1 MSEWE
6 SHRLFFRFSVKPE
19 RPVVSLT
26 ITLIGICL
34 LLITGCA
41 GLPKNVN
48 LNPSNAIRD
57 GQETALGM
65 ALDKQLVDYQGQ
77 SGIFLLNNGLDAFVA
92 RALLTRMAERSIDL
106 QYYEF
111 HQDTVGHLLINELLI
126 AADRGVRVRMLIDD
140 MYGSEADDV
149 WTALDAHP
157 NIEVR
162 LFNPFSRSV
171 PKSLQ
176 WITRFKDLNHRMHSK
191 SFTVD
196 NQATIL
202 GGRNIGDEYFEA
214 NPKVAFVDLDV
225 LAIGAVVPEASKA
238 FDQYWNSDNA
248 YPASVLAR
256 LATSEQLAELKDKI
270 EQASQEKDTTRYVEA
285 LKSSEFARA
294 LRQGSARFEWAQARV
309 MYDSPEKKA
318 RGENWESELLIAQLA
333 PYLEKVTDELIII
346 NPYFVP
352 GKKGADAL
360 CKLSENGVKVSIL
373 TNSLA
378 SNDVTAVH
386 AGYARYRKKL
396 LKCGVV
402 LYELNENIRKKPGN
416 THAWVPGLSKSSLH
430 AKTMALDKKAM
441 FVGSMNLDQRSLNI
455 NNEIGILFF
464 NPEVASKR
472 AQFFHENI
480 ETVAFRLA
488 LHANNN
494 GSESIQWHLKEGD
507 KEIVYDSEPHVGF
520 WRKLK
525 VGLIRLLPVESLL

>member
-6 SHRLFFRFSVKPE
+6 SQQLFFRFSVKPE
-19 RPVVSLT
+19 RPVVSLS
-26 ITLIGICL
+26 IILIGFCL

-48 LNPSNAIRD
+48 LNPSYAIRD
-57 GQETALGM
+57 GHETALGM
-65 ALDKQLVDYQGQ
+65 AMSKPLGDHPEQ
-77 SGIFLLNNGLDAFVA
+77 SGIFLLSNGLDAFVGRVILA
-92 RALLTRMAERSIDL
+92 QMAERSIDL

-111 HQDTVGHLLINELLI
+111 HQDTVGRLMINELLM

-140 MYGSEADDV
+140 MYGSDADDV

-162 LFNPFSRSV
+162 LFNPFSRTI
-171 PKSLQ
+171 PKGIQ
-176 WITRFKDLNHRMHSK
+176 WATRFKDLNHRMHSK

-196 NQATIL
+196 NQVTIL
-202 GGRNIGDEYFEA
+202 GGRNIGDVYFEA
-214 NPKVAFVDLDV
+214 SPNVAFVDLDV
-225 LAIGAVVPEASKA
+225 LAIGPVVAEASEA

-248 YPASVLAR
+248 YSASALAR
-256 LATSEQLAELKDKI
+256 PATSEQLAELKDKV

-285 LKSSEFARA
+285 LKGSDLARA
-294 LRQGSARFEWAQARV
+294 LRRGTARFEWAQARV

-318 RGENWESELLIAQLA
+318 RDENWKAKLLISQLL
-333 PYLEKVTDELIII
+333 PYLEKVSDELIIV

-352 GKKGADAL
+352 GKNGADAL
-360 CKLSENGVKVSIL
+360 CKLSEGGTKVSIL

-396 LKCGVV
+396 LKCGVA
-402 LYELNENIRKKPGN
+402 LYELNEDIRKKPGN

-464 NPEVASKR
+464 NQEIAGKR

-480 ETVAFRLA
+480 ETVAFRLT
-488 LHANNN
+488 LHTDN
-494 GSESIQWHLKEGD
+494 GSETIQWHLKEDD
-507 KEIVYDSEPHVGF
+507 KEIVYDAEPHVGF
-520 WRKLK
+520 WKKLK
-525 VGLIRLLPVESLL
+525 VGIIRLLPVESLL